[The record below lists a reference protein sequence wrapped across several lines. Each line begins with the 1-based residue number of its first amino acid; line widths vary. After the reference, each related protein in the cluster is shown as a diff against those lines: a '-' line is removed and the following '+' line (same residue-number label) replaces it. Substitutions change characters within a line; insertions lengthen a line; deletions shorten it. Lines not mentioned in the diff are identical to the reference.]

1 MSSLSAAVV
10 EPQPVPGASEEE
22 AGGHRGQDGSPEESY
37 CHMKNCDMYPPRERV
52 VGMSMKLEL
61 SWIMSCDCHTFTP
74 PPPQGATRTL
84 CFVDY
89 TLYRDSAN
97 PMA

>member
-22 AGGHRGQDGSPEESY
+22 VGGHRGQDGSPEESY

-52 VGMSMKLEL
+52 VGRS
-61 SWIMSCDCHTFTP
+61 
-74 PPPQGATRTL
+74 
-84 CFVDY
+84 
-89 TLYRDSAN
+89 
-97 PMA
+97 